1 MNTRAPL
8 NVDVTGEAKKIL
20 WAVAVFSA
28 VTLVMLAFG
37 LTTLAAFPAWMGM
50 LAAWERLHRLY
61 FWFRARQNY
70 LACVGIVFLYVV
82 AFAAAG
88 FVTYFG
94 TSLHARGGF

>member
-20 WAVAVFSA
+20 WAVALFSVVA
-28 VTLVMLAFG
+28 LVMLAFG
-37 LTTLAAFPAWMGM
+37 LTKLAAIPACMGM

-70 LACVGIVFLYVV
+70 LACVGIVFLYIV
-82 AFAAAG
+82 AFAAAC
-88 FVTYFG
+88 FVIYLG
-94 TSLHARGGF
+94 TPLHARGGF